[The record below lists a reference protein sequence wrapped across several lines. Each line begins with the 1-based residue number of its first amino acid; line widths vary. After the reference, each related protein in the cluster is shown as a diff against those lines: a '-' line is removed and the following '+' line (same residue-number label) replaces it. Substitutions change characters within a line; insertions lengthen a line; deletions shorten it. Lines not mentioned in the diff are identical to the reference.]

1 MPLHTLQRM
10 LLVVLGLGLAC
21 PDAALAQTIRPLV
34 SEFQREAR
42 GRVEVV
48 NDSDQPLT
56 VVIEPRGFSLTDS
69 GDLRDEPL
77 PAGITV
83 KLSAM
88 SFRLPPR
95 QSRFVFYEASAQ
107 QAPAWFMLFANF
119 TGYPSRS
126 FSGLNVQ
133 LELPHVVYILPREH
147 WKAEDL
153 RVVSR
158 GIEKES
164 GMLTLVVENH
174 GPHFGRIAEL
184 DVEGLRRKG
193 TARGFP
199 LFPGGRRLVEI
210 AWNGDDTPETV
221 VLKTGDFSLKRT
233 LTTDR

>member
-10 LLVVLGLGLAC
+10 LLVAVGLCLAW
-21 PDAALAQTIRPLV
+21 PNAASAQTIRPLV

-56 VVIEPRGFSLTDS
+56 VVIEPRGFSLTES
-69 GDLRDEPL
+69 GELRDEPL
-77 PAGITV
+77 PAGINV

-95 QSRFVFYEASAQ
+95 QSRFVFYEASAE
-107 QAPAWFMLFANF
+107 QAPAWFILFANF

-133 LELPHVVYILPREH
+133 LELPHVVYILPRER
-147 WKAEDL
+147 WKADDL
-153 RVVSR
+153 VVSSI
-158 GIEKES
+158 GVEKES
-164 GMLTLVVENH
+164 GMLRLVVENR

-184 DVEGLRRKG
+184 EVEGPRQKG
-193 TARGFP
+193 TVSGFP
-199 LFPGGRRLVEI
+199 LFPGGRRLVEV
-210 AWNGDDTPETV
+210 AGNGDEAPEAI
-221 VLKTGDFSLKRT
+221 VLKTGEFSFKRK
-233 LTTDR
+233 LTQAR